1 MDSRHCD
8 ESPPDENNTCMAH
21 RQLPKWMR
29 SHVQTLT
36 SSSVNNS
43 YGKTIAGSWPGL
55 TVALKHFFQEAPVYA
70 EGVLQKQRDNLQRAQ
85 EQAASK
91 NAASMDVK
99 PSVTPSRSTPYSHT
113 TTPPSIPVRS
123 TPYSLTATPPSI
135 SPSQALPSGKTSS
148 RKNGNVKSEWNAHG
162 PEDGN
167 RPR

>member
-8 ESPPDENNTCMAH
+8 ESPPDEMGTCMAH

-55 TVALKHFFQEAPVYA
+55 TVALRDFFLEAPVYA
-70 EGVLQKQRDNLQRAQ
+70 EGVLQKQRESLQRAQ
-85 EQAASK
+85 DQAASK
-91 NAASMDVK
+91 NAASLDVK
-99 PSVTPSRSTPYSHT
+99 PSVTPVRSTHDSVT
-113 TTPPSIPVRS
+113 TTPQSI
-123 TPYSLTATPPSI
+123 T
-135 SPSQALPSGKTSS
+135 PSQVPISGNAPD
-148 RKNGNVKSEWNAHG
+148 RKYGNVKDEWNAHG
-162 PEDGN
+162 HEDGN

>member
-29 SHVQTLT
+29 SNVQTLT

-70 EGVLQKQRDNLQRAQ
+70 EGVLQKQRESLQRAQ
-85 EQAASK
+85 DQAASK
-91 NAASMDVK
+91 NTASLDVK
-99 PSVTPSRSTPYSHT
+99 SSVTPIRSMPDSHT
-113 TTPPSIPVRS
+113 TTPQSI
-123 TPYSLTATPPSI
+123 T
-135 SPSQALPSGKTSS
+135 PSQVPISAKAPV
-148 RKNGNVKSEWNAHG
+148 RKNGNVKDEWNAHG
-162 PEDGN
+162 HEDGN